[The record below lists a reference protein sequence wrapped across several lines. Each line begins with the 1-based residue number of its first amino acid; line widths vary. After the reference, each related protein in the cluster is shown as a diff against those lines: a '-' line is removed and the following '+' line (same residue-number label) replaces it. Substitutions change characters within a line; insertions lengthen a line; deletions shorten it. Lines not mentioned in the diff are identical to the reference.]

1 MEEDGRRIL
10 RSGGCLIGAVLQNG
24 SDGLVGAGVEQKS
37 AGAGGVDTLWPI
49 ALHKSENPDGGAE
62 ALFRMRA

>member
-10 RSGGCLIGAVLQNG
+10 RSGGCLIGA

-49 ALHKSENPDGGAE
+49 VRIPTIAAGDSD
-62 ALFRMRA
+62 